1 MNTFL
6 LPSEGLMT
14 QMETFAIAAR
24 LHVVMR
30 RAMGRVTDVEWMT
43 RSRDY
48 ASEVI
53 RLARLHTD
61 PELLELADKFEAS
74 LAELR
79 RAVPA
84 ASKSSPAAPLVAPVT
99 APMPVELP
107 DVPRYVGRLR

>member
-1 MNTFL
+1 
-6 LPSEGLMT
+6 MT
-14 QMETFAIAAR
+14 PMESFAIAAR

-74 LAELR
+74 LAEPR
-79 RAVPA
+79 RAAPA
-84 ASKSSPAAPLVAPVT
+84 TDKSSRTAPVT
-99 APMPVELP
+99 APMPVDLP
-107 DVPRYVGRLR
+107 DAPRYVGRLR